1 MRSDDYWRLFLDT
14 GAPEAYLLY
23 SKALKM
29 EATDVSEHQG
39 PGAARHGL
47 Q

>member
-1 MRSDDYWRLFLDT
+1 MKARDYWDIFLDT

-29 EATDVSEHQG
+29 EAENVFKDE
-39 PGAARHGL
+39 GACAASHGL

>member
-1 MRSDDYWRLFLDT
+1 MRSEDYWRLFLDT

-39 PGAARHGL
+39 SSTARHGL

>member
-1 MRSDDYWRLFLDT
+1 MKNELWQLFLET

-23 SKALKM
+23 KKQQA
-29 EATDVSEHQG
+29 EEYHVSEYSGYRPQS
-39 PGAARHGL
+39 HGL

>member
-1 MRSDDYWRLFLDT
+1 MDSTELWQLFLDT

-23 SKALKM
+23 SKALRM
-29 EATDVSEHQG
+29 EKSHVSDNEG
-39 PGAARHGL
+39 LGSANHGL

>member
-1 MRSDDYWRLFLDT
+1 MNARDYWELFLET

-23 SKALKM
+23 SRALKM
-29 EATDVSEHQG
+29 EAMHVSDDKGIGTESY
-39 PGAARHGL
+39 GL